1 MFQEFF
7 SSEAVLFQLMLLL
20 EKRHVFAQTIKLYPP
35 TGLRVKTDLRL
46 RTVVPFNVER
56 QFFLRFQCDL
66 DYVGL

>member
-1 MFQEFF
+1 
-7 SSEAVLFQLMLLL
+7 MLLL